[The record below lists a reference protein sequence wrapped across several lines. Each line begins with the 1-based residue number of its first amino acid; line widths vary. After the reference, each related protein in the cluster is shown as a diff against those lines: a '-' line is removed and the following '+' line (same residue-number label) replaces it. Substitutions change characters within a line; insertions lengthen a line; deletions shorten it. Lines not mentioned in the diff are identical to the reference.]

1 MRSGWL
7 IITCVNSKMPAM
19 DVIVTID
26 ACNYLDVKSADKC
39 HEKKCAHIWRNKKSD
54 YGMRNKICLYIALQ
68 QRRQIEI

>member
-7 IITCVNSKMPAM
+7 IITRVNSKMPAM

-26 ACNYLDVKSADKC
+26 ACNYLDVKSADTC
-39 HEKKCAHIWRNKKSD
+39 HEEKMY

-68 QRRQIEI
+68 QIEI